1 MPKGVSASST
11 NRDFAGQA
19 FASADFSDADLSRAQ
34 LRECDLTGADLRGA
48 SLAGADLIGACLA
61 DADLRGA
68 DLTGADL
75 RNARLDGAALD
86 CAILRRSRL
95 IGASGLSGLDEDQT
109 FGATPSDPETARGCL
124 RPIYAGERGAR
135 TRDTLNGSLFASAEG
150 NVVGLYQAEDW
161 LQLSRLIVGRGK
173 VTALAI
179 SPDETLLATTGSDK
193 LLRLW
198 HVGTACLLAE
208 HACEALG
215 SYSNDFCFFSGEG
228 DRIIFGSRDGYIG
241 FADQRLVLQGE
252 VNTSGFKTLPKLSPT
267 GRSIALVTKQGL
279 ELRSARSGKL
289 CCRLDGVE
297 DTLSLRHLEF
307 SQNGRWLAAA
317 PLAMRVYVWDLS
329 DLAITGSYTAARSQ
343 SLSPAWSL
351 KEAASDE
358 LVELRFSPD
367 SNSLR
372 ILWESCE
379 TIRSASDGEPLR
391 QISRNEK
398 EGPINERILEMAPKA
413 TKAAVL
419 KAAVEALETS
429 TNRLYRSSV
438 LSDHSLETLE
448 TSAKRLH
455 QSSVLPSY
463 PPFRVMFND
472 FGDKLMV
479 LSSGQGSCLVASET
493 LAVTKR
499 NPLGLADHS
508 RLVDMDMNGRWWVLK
523 SKAVFRDAID
533 LLCS

>member
-1 MPKGVSASST
+1 M
-11 NRDFAGQA
+11 
-19 FASADFSDADLSRAQ
+19 
-34 LRECDLTGADLRGA
+34 
-48 SLAGADLIGACLA
+48 
-61 DADLRGA
+61 
-68 DLTGADL
+68 
-75 RNARLDGAALD
+75 
-86 CAILRRSRL
+86 
-95 IGASGLSGLDEDQT
+95 GL
-109 FGATPSDPETARGCL
+109 
-124 RPIYAGERGAR
+124 
-135 TRDTLNGSLFASAEG
+135 
-150 NVVGLYQAEDW
+150 
-161 LQLSRLIVGRGK
+161 
-173 VTALAI
+173 
-179 SPDETLLATTGSDK
+179 
-193 LLRLW
+193 
-198 HVGTACLLAE
+198 
-208 HACEALG
+208 
-215 SYSNDFCFFSGEG
+215 
-228 DRIIFGSRDGYIG
+228 
-241 FADQRLVLQGE
+241 ADQRLVLQGE
-252 VNTSGFKTLPKLSPT
+252 IDTSGFITLPKLSPT

-329 DLAITGSYTAARSQ
+329 DLAITGFSTAARSQ

-379 TIRSASDGEPLR
+379 TIRRASDGEPLR
-391 QISRNEK
+391 RISRNEE
-398 EGPINERILEMAPKA
+398 EGHINDPILEMAPKA
-413 TKAAVL
+413 TKATAL

-429 TNRLYRSSV
+429 AKRLYRSSG
-438 LSDHSLETLE
+438 LSDHALETLE

-463 PPFRVMFND
+463 PPFRVVFND